1 MATLSSLPTTFWQL
15 VAFCGIAF
23 LALWW
28 WLLGAPQAARRRALR
43 ARIAALGPPESAS
56 EIAALQG
63 MREAIAQARRGLRQT
78 DTPARASH
86 DGLYGIP
93 WFLFIGDTAADVPG
107 LLAAAHSVS
116 PLPVA
121 HDRETSGR
129 AFWRWW
135 FFETMTAIETSS
147 AAVCDTGSRR
157 TRNLWY
163 QALMELAEQ
172 RERLPLNGVVVCVG
186 AASLLGD
193 AADIAPGTARLRHVV
208 DEAAEHLQLRLP
220 VYLIVTGLERL
231 AGYDTVCRALPSD
244 VLAQALG
251 HRLPL
256 QDRAAAPAPG
266 DRLSQLFEPIVAR
279 LQALRL
285 RLLEEATSAADRLA
299 IHAFFD
305 QVSALQP
312 GLRSVVDRMFEESRG
327 RRSPYWRGLYLTGA
341 QADDS
346 GPAFMSDLFQ
356 RFLPADQPLAHG

>member
-1 MATLSSLPTTFWQL
+1 MTTLSSLPATFWQL
-15 VAFCGIAF
+15 VTLCGIAF
-23 LALWW
+23 IALWW

-43 ARIAALGPPESAS
+43 ARIAALGPAESAS
-56 EIAALQG
+56 EIAALQV
-63 MREAIAQARRGLRQT
+63 MRDAVAQARRGLRRSGT
-78 DTPARASH
+78 AARPSH
-86 DGLYGIP
+86 EGLYVIP
-93 WFLFIGDTAADVPG
+93 WFLFIGDTSADVPG

-121 HDRETSGR
+121 HDRDTSGR

-147 AAVCDTGSRR
+147 AAVCDAGSRR

-186 AASLLGD
+186 AASLLGE
-193 AADIAPGTARLRHVV
+193 AADVTAGTARLRHVV

-231 AGYDTVCRALPSD
+231 PGYDTVRGALPPE

-256 QDRAAAPAPG
+256 QDRSTPSAAG
-266 DRLSQLFEPIVAR
+266 DRLSELFEPIAAR

-285 RLLEEATSAADRLA
+285 RLLDEATSAADQLA

-305 QVSALQP
+305 QVNALQP
-312 GLRSVVDRMFEESRG
+312 GLRSVVDRMFEERRG
-327 RRSPYWRGLYLTGA
+327 RRSPYWRGLYLTGV
-341 QADDS
+341 QAD
-346 GPAFMSDLFQ
+346 GGAAFVSDLFQ

>member
-1 MATLSSLPTTFWQL
+1 MATLSSLPATFWQL

-231 AGYDTVCRALPSD
+231 PGYDTVCRALPSD

-356 RFLPADQPLAHG
+356 RFLPADQPLAPR

>member
-1 MATLSSLPTTFWQL
+1 MATLSSLPATFWQL

-231 AGYDTVCRALPSD
+231 PGYDTVCRALPSD

-356 RFLPADQPLAHG
+356 RFLPADQPLARG

>member
-1 MATLSSLPTTFWQL
+1 MATLSSLPDAFWQL
-15 VAFCGIAF
+15 VALCGIAF
-23 LALWW
+23 VGLWW

-43 ARIAALGPPESAS
+43 ERIAALGPVESAS
-56 EIAALQG
+56 ELAALQA
-63 MREAIAQARRGLRQT
+63 MREAIAQARRGLRRAG
-78 DTPARASH
+78 TPAGAPP

-116 PLPVA
+116 PLPIA
-121 HDRETSGR
+121 HDRDTSGR

-135 FFETMTAIETSS
+135 FFDTMTAIETSS
-147 AAVCDTGSRR
+147 AAVCDAGSRR

-186 AASLLGD
+186 AASLLGE

-231 AGYDTVCRALPSD
+231 PGYDTVRGALPAE

-256 QDRAAAPAPG
+256 QARSASPAAG
-266 DRLSQLFEPIVAR
+266 DRLSELFEPISAR
-279 LQALRL
+279 LQSLRL
-285 RLLEEATSAADRLA
+285 RLLEEASSAADRLA

-305 QVSALQP
+305 RVNALQP

-327 RRSPYWRGLYLTGA
+327 RRSPYWRGLYLTGV
-341 QADDS
+341 QAEG
-346 GPAFMSDLFQ
+346 GPAFVADLFQ

>member
-1 MATLSSLPTTFWQL
+1 MATLSSLPATFWQL

-231 AGYDTVCRALPSD
+231 PGYDTVCRALPSD

-251 HRLPL
+251 PRLPL
-256 QDRAAAPAPG
+256 QVRAAAPAPG

>member
-1 MATLSSLPTTFWQL
+1 MTTLSSLPATFWQL
-15 VAFCGIAF
+15 VAVCGIAF
-23 LALWW
+23 IALWW

-43 ARIAALGPPESAS
+43 ARITALGPAESAS
-56 EIAALQG
+56 ELAALQV
-63 MREAIAQARRGLRQT
+63 MREAVAQARRGLRRT
-78 DTPARASH
+78 GPAARPSH
-86 DGLYGIP
+86 EGLYGIP

-121 HDRETSGR
+121 HDRDTSGR

-147 AAVCDTGSRR
+147 AAVCDAGSRR

-186 AASLLGD
+186 AACLLGE
-193 AADIAPGTARLRHVV
+193 AADVTPGTARLRHVV

-231 AGYDTVCRALPSD
+231 TGYDTVRGALPAE

-256 QDRAAAPAPG
+256 QDRSAAPAAG
-266 DRLSQLFEPIVAR
+266 DRLSDLFEPISAR

-305 QVSALQP
+305 RVSALQP

-327 RRSPYWRGLYLTGA
+327 RRSPYWRGLYLTGV
-341 QADDS
+341 QAEG
-346 GPAFMSDLFQ
+346 GPAFVADLFQ

>member
-1 MATLSSLPTTFWQL
+1 MPTLSSLPATFWQL
-15 VAFCGIAF
+15 VAVCGLAF
-23 LALWW
+23 VGLWW

-43 ARIAALGPPESAS
+43 ARVAALGPAESPS
-56 EIAALQG
+56 ELAALHG
-63 MREAIAQARRGLRQT
+63 MREAVAQARRALRRT
-78 DTPARASH
+78 GTPPRPPH
-86 DGLYGIP
+86 GGLYGIP

-121 HDRETSGR
+121 HDRDASGR

-135 FFETMTAIETSS
+135 FFETMTAIETSP
-147 AAVCDTGSRR
+147 AAVCDSGSCR
-157 TRNLWY
+157 TRKLWY
-163 QALMELAEQ
+163 GALMELAEQ

-193 AADIAPGTARLRHVV
+193 TAAVTPGTTRLRHLV

-220 VYLIVTGLERL
+220 VYLIVTGLEGL
-231 AGYDTVCRALPSD
+231 PGYDTVRGALPPE

-256 QDRAAAPAPG
+256 QDRSAAPPAG
-266 DRLSQLFEPIVAR
+266 DRLSQLFEPIAAR

-285 RLLEEATSAADRLA
+285 RLLDEATSAADQLA
-299 IHAFFD
+299 IHAFFE
-305 QVSALQP
+305 QVNALQP
-312 GLRSVVDRMFEESRG
+312 GLHSVVDRMFEESRG
-327 RRSPYWRGLYLTGA
+327 RRSPYWRGLYLTGVQTDTGA
-341 QADDS
+341 
-346 GPAFMSDLFQ
+346 AFVSDLFQ

>member
-1 MATLSSLPTTFWQL
+1 MTTLSSLPATFWQL
-15 VAFCGIAF
+15 VALCGIAF
-23 LALWW
+23 IALWW

-43 ARIAALGPPESAS
+43 ARIAALGPAESAS
-56 EIAALQG
+56 ELAALQS
-63 MREAIAQARRGLRQT
+63 MREAVAQARRGLRR
-78 DTPARASH
+78 PGSAARPSH
-86 DGLYGIP
+86 EGLYGIP

-121 HDRETSGR
+121 HDRDTSGR

-135 FFETMTAIETSS
+135 FFEKMTAIETSS
-147 AAVCDTGSRR
+147 AAVCDSGSRR

-186 AASLLGD
+186 AASLLGE
-193 AADIAPGTARLRHVV
+193 AADVTPGTARLRRVV
-208 DEAAEHLQLRLP
+208 EEAAEHLQLRLP

-231 AGYDTVCRALPSD
+231 PGYATVRGALPPE

-256 QDRAAAPAPG
+256 QDRNAAPAAG
-266 DRLSQLFEPIVAR
+266 DRLSELFEPIAAR

-285 RLLEEATSAADRLA
+285 RLLNEATSAADQLA

-305 QVSALQP
+305 QVNALQP
-312 GLRSVVDRMFEESRG
+312 ALRSVVDRMFEESRG
-327 RRSPYWRGLYLTGA
+327 RRSPYWRGLYLTGV
-341 QADDS
+341 QAD
-346 GPAFMSDLFQ
+346 GGAAFVSDLFQ

>member
-1 MATLSSLPTTFWQL
+1 MATLSSLPATFWQL

-23 LALWW
+23 LGLWW

-193 AADIAPGTARLRHVV
+193 AADVMPGTARLRHVV

-231 AGYDTVCRALPSD
+231 PGYDTVCRALPSE
-244 VLAQALG
+244 VLTQALG

-256 QDRAAAPAPG
+256 QDRAAPPAAG
-266 DRLSQLFEPIVAR
+266 HRHSDLFEPNVAR
-279 LQALRL
+279 
-285 RLLEEATSAADRLA
+285 
-299 IHAFFD
+299 
-305 QVSALQP
+305 
-312 GLRSVVDRMFEESRG
+312 
-327 RRSPYWRGLYLTGA
+327 
-341 QADDS
+341 
-346 GPAFMSDLFQ
+346 
-356 RFLPADQPLAHG
+356 

>member
-1 MATLSSLPTTFWQL
+1 MATLSSLPVTFWQL
-15 VAFCGIAF
+15 VAVCGIAF
-23 LALWW
+23 LGLWW
-28 WLLGAPQAARRRALR
+28 WLLGAPQAARRRTLR
-43 ARIAALGPPESAS
+43 ARIAALGPAESPS
-56 EIAALQG
+56 ELAALHG
-63 MREAIAQARRGLRQT
+63 LREAVSLARRALRHA
-78 DTPARASH
+78 DAPPRPHH

-121 HDRETSGR
+121 HDRDASGR

-135 FFETMTAIETSS
+135 FFETMTAIETSP
-147 AAVCDTGSRR
+147 AAVCDSGSRR
-157 TRNLWY
+157 MRNLWY
-163 QALMELAEQ
+163 GALMELAEQ

-186 AASLLGD
+186 ATSLLGN
-193 AADIAPGTARLRHVV
+193 AAQVMPGTARLRHVV

-220 VYLIVTGLERL
+220 VYLIVTGLEGL
-231 AGYDTVCRALPSD
+231 PGYDTVHGALPPE

-256 QDRAAAPAPG
+256 QDRHAVSAAG
-266 DRLSQLFEPIVAR
+266 DRLSELFEPIAAR
-279 LQALRL
+279 LQGLRL
-285 RLLEEATSAADRLA
+285 RLLEDAPSAADRLA

-305 QVSALQP
+305 QVNALQP

-341 QADDS
+341 QAET
-346 GPAFMSDLFQ
+346 GAAFVSDLFQ